1 MWPILTAARRDY
13 RGSMEPAV
21 TVIDN
26 IRELSPIDP
35 DKLGHTTALKS
46 PDVRVVVLAFPAGFV
61 LKEHAA
67 PKTLLMQALD
77 GRMTVTVGDDATTL
91 VPGGLIR
98 MDSLVRHQVE
108 AHEDS
113 RLMLT
118 LIG

>member
-1 MWPILTAARRDY
+1 MDAP
-13 RGSMEPAV
+13 V
-21 TVIDN
+21 TVIDD
-26 IRELSPIDP
+26 IRELSPIGADS
-35 DKLGHTTALKS
+35 LGHSTVLKS
-46 PDVRVVVLAFPAGFV
+46 PDVRVVVLAFPAGFE

-77 GRMTVTVGDDATTL
+77 GRLTVTAGGQTVTL

-98 MDSLVRHQVE
+98 MDALERHHVV

-118 LIG
+118 LVG